1 MYENIWFVLSL
12 ILGIPINNAFLGIVF
27 VIPGEHCNE
36 QSYAFLSGDKFW
48 FRGYFADLIILVAI
62 SFLLPE
68 SVYY

>member
-36 QSYAFLSGDKFW
+36 QSYACSV
-48 FRGYFADLIILVAI
+48 RRQILV
-62 SFLLPE
+62 
-68 SVYY
+68 